1 VKILTRWCNLH
12 HTGSFM
18 GVVAGFY
25 FNPWVTRTRL
35 EIWLLFQITSYFDFL
50 YIKFAIYLDHCYSR
64 YTVDV

>member
-1 VKILTRWCNLH
+1 
-12 HTGSFM
+12 M